1 MRFVWTLRK
10 QTRDNR
16 TRTAGGFS
24 NITVTKQQHTV
35 VEADNGDIMVSDS
48 SMPAAETQRGD
59 TEVTFNVPSIS
70 TNRLTAG
77 TTTFNNDGPSRNHT
91 ASNGTHMRQHS
102 DAVALARLASDLSLS
117 VPLIAVIAIFFVVA
131 GVLGLL
137 KSGVSPEWSWTEL
150 VGRPAGLQYVTYE
163 SDRMLI
169 PPSFHAVSRLIRM
182 GSARQYVAPPLLNSL
197 LRTRCMIRADM
208 TAFSAA
214 QPTYPSRRTSS
225 TTLSLSLVAMGRR
238 IQATTSRPQK
248 ASRPASSHAG
258 STSPPPRFTL
268 PALLPHTPRCLWNC
282 ASSTTTLG
290 PARTPKWGTKTRAR
304 RRRTSSPPT
313 LSRSAA

>member
-1 MRFVWTLRK
+1 MADSLAILADLAATADRFDADPTNVTKADDDRIALESATVAADTAHYKRQFTALVTIGSTFAVTFALAAVLSMRFVWTLRK

-59 TEVTFNVPSIS
+59 TEVTFNVPSIP

-150 VGRPAGLQYVTYE
+150 VGRPQAC
-163 SDRMLI
+163 SM
-169 PPSFHAVSRLIRM
+169 S
-182 GSARQYVAPPLLNSL
+182 
-197 LRTRCMIRADM
+197 RTRAIGC
-208 TAFSAA
+208 
-214 QPTYPSRRTSS
+214 
-225 TTLSLSLVAMGRR
+225 
-238 IQATTSRPQK
+238 
-248 ASRPASSHAG
+248 
-258 STSPPPRFTL
+258 
-268 PALLPHTPRCLWNC
+268 
-282 ASSTTTLG
+282 
-290 PARTPKWGTKTRAR
+290 
-304 RRRTSSPPT
+304 
-313 LSRSAA
+313 